1 MKQILEQEYDEA
13 AVRAASEEIADQI
26 QTAALTLSTAVGE
39 VRDVLTDEQIAKLET
54 MKKKA
59 IARHEQRL
67 GAMVEIIDTLK
78 DGSRSVTMQ
87 HWAGVERIRV
97 RPVCWNE
104 CIRGYHR

>member
-1 MKQILEQEYDEA
+1 MYRIEAAVVPLKVRIVKQILEEEYDEA

-26 QTAALTLSTAVGE
+26 QTSALTLSTAVGE

-78 DGSRSVTMQ
+78 D
-87 HWAGVERIRV
+87 
-97 RPVCWNE
+97 
-104 CIRGYHR
+104 